1 MPKQMNIQQSAEE
14 LTRLAAF
21 GQGVLAL
28 VQESGLLKK
37 PVRRKAKRKEA
48 PQAEESPLAQAQ
60 EERRPKKKL
69 KKKKKRPQSGTTSSE
84 DSGENS

>member
-21 GQGVLAL
+21 GQAVLAL

-37 PVRRKAKRKEA
+37 PAKRKARKKEA
-48 PQAEESPLAQAQ
+48 PSAEESPLAQ
-60 EERRPKKKL
+60 
-69 KKKKKRPQSGTTSSE
+69 
-84 DSGENS
+84 D